1 MKKNKVSI
9 NIISSFNHANFV
21 SLLKNSSNFDWE
33 VNEVNYNQVFQTLTN
48 SNAKMWKQRSNVT
61 LIWTTPESISSE
73 FQKLQNKNEAN
84 SDIIKKDVDYFCSC
98 IRSIK
103 KYSDIV
109 LVPNWILKQPNE
121 SSLAFAYSK
130 GFGLEYNLSFM
141 NYYLSEQFNKEKN
154 LYILNSSKWLLN
166 CGASSAYSSKLWYLT
181 KTPFSNNFFKQV
193 ISDLSNLYGSI
204 KGLSKKLLI
213 LDLDDTLWG
222 GIVGEVGWKNL
233 RIGGHD
239 HLGEAFRDFQI
250 QIKSLKNQGIILAL
264 ASKNDEVTA
273 IEAIN
278 SHPEMILSME
288 DFVTHRIN
296 WEDKAKN
303 IIDIV
308 NELNLGLQSVVFLDD
323 SPFERARVQEALPEV
338 LVPELPKDPTDY
350 NTFLSKLRCF
360 DKTHV
365 TDEDKSRSNLYK
377 SESKRIKLKQQLKSL
392 SDWIKTL
399 NLTIVI
405 ENIKNENTPRAVQ
418 LFNKT
423 NQMNLSTR
431 RLSEQEFNHWVKV
444 DSNNLWTI
452 RAADKFG
459 DYGIIG
465 ILSISTKN
473 NIATLVDFILSCRVV
488 GRYIEETMIEFLKEF
503 CQENNVNK
511 IKGKYK
517 KTDKNSLCY
526 NFLNKLQL
534 IDNNQYSFEFPSN
547 KKKLNLLN
555 ITVKKPTYK
564 EKINVSKNIMAK

>member
-121 SSLAFAYSK
+121 TSLAFAYSK

-141 NYYLSEQFNKEKN
+141 NYYLSEQLNKEKN

-273 IEAIN
+273 IKAIN
-278 SHPEMILSME
+278 NHPEMILSME

>member
-21 SLLKNSSNFDWE
+21 SLLKNSSSFDWE
-33 VNEVNYNQVFQTLTN
+33 VNEVDYNQVFQTLTN
-48 SNAKMWKQRSNVT
+48 SNAKMWKQRVNIT

-73 FQKLQNKNEAN
+73 FQKLQNKNAVN
-84 SDIIKKDVDYFCSC
+84 SDLIKKDVDYFCSC

-166 CGASSAYSSKLWYLT
+166 CGASSAYNSKLWYLT

-273 IEAIN
+273 IKAIN
-278 SHPEMILSME
+278 NHPEMILSME

-303 IIDIV
+303 IIDIA

>member
-121 SSLAFAYSK
+121 TSLAFAYSK

-141 NYYLSEQFNKEKN
+141 NYYLSEQLNKEKN

-166 CGASSAYSSKLWYLT
+166 CGASSAYNSKLWYLT

-264 ASKNDEVTA
+264 ASKNDEATA
-273 IEAIN
+273 IKAIN

-303 IIDIV
+303 IVDIV

-444 DSNNLWTI
+444 DANNLWTI

-465 ILSISTKN
+465 ILSISIKN
-473 NIATLVDFILSCRVV
+473 NVATLVDFILSCRVV

>member
-121 SSLAFAYSK
+121 TSLAFAYSK

-141 NYYLSEQFNKEKN
+141 NYYLSEQLNKEKN

-166 CGASSAYSSKLWYLT
+166 CGASSAYNSKLWYLT

-273 IEAIN
+273 IKAIN
-278 SHPEMILSME
+278 NHPEMILSME

-465 ILSISTKN
+465 ILSISIKN
-473 NIATLVDFILSCRVV
+473 NVATLVDFILSCRVV

-517 KTDKNSLCY
+517 KTEKNSLCY

>member
-121 SSLAFAYSK
+121 TSLAFAYSK

-141 NYYLSEQFNKEKN
+141 NYYLSEQLNKEKN

-273 IEAIN
+273 IKAIN
-278 SHPEMILSME
+278 NHPEMILSME
-288 DFVTHRIN
+288 DFVAHRIN

-405 ENIKNENTPRAVQ
+405 EDIKNENTPRAVQ

>member
-9 NIISSFNHANFV
+9 NIVSSFNHANFV
-21 SLLKNSSNFDWE
+21 NLLKNSDNFNWE
-33 VNEVNYNQVFQTLTN
+33 INDADYNQVFQTLTN
-48 SNAKMWKQRSNVT
+48 SNAKMWRKRSNVT
-61 LIWTTPESISSE
+61 MIWTTPESISSE

-84 SDIIKKDVDYFCSC
+84 SDIIKKDIDYFCSC
-98 IRSIK
+98 IKSIM

-109 LVPNWILKQPNE
+109 LVPNWIPKQPNE
-121 SSLAFAYSK
+121 SNLAFAYSK

-141 NYYLSEQFNKEKN
+141 NYYLSEQLNREKN

-166 CGASSAYSSKLWYLT
+166 CGTSSAYSSKLWYLT
-181 KTPFSNNFFKQV
+181 KTPFSNDFFKLV
-193 ISDLSNLYGSI
+193 ISDLSNLYEST
-204 KGLSKKLLI
+204 KGLSKKLLV

-264 ASKNDEVTA
+264 VSKNDETIA

-278 SHPEMILSME
+278 SHPEMVLSME

-303 IIDIV
+303 IVDIAH
-308 NELNLGLQSVVFLDD
+308 ELNLGLQSVVFFDD
-323 SPFERARVQEALPEV
+323 SPFERARVQEMLPEV
-338 LVPELPKDPTDY
+338 LVPELPKDPEDY

-360 DKTHV
+360 DKIYITE
-365 TDEDKSRSNLYK
+365 EDKIRGKLYK
-377 SESKRIKLKQQLKSL
+377 SESKRTKLKRKLKSL

-399 NLTIVI
+399 DLTITI
-405 ENIKNENTPRAVQ
+405 ENIKNENIPRAVQ
-418 LFNKT
+418 LLNKT

-431 RLSEQEFNHWVKV
+431 RLNEQEFNKWIQEDK
-444 DSNNLWTI
+444 NNLWTI
-452 RAADKFG
+452 RATDKFG

-465 ILSISTKN
+465 IFSISIKDSTA
-473 NIATLVDFILSCRVV
+473 ILVDFILSCRVV
-488 GRYIEETMIEFLKEF
+488 GRYIEETMVEFLNEF
-503 CQENNVNK
+503 CQKNNIKK

-517 KTDKNSLCY
+517 KTEKNSLCY
-526 NFLNKLQL
+526 HFFKKLKL
-534 IDNNQYSFEFPSN
+534 INNDQHSFEFSPN
-547 KKKLNLLN
+547 QKKFNLLN
-555 ITVKKPTYK
+555 IKVKKPTMRK
-564 EKINVSKNIMAK
+564 K

>member
-21 SLLKNSSNFDWE
+21 SLLKNSSSFDWE
-33 VNEVNYNQVFQTLTN
+33 VNEVDYNQVFQTLTN
-48 SNAKMWKQRSNVT
+48 SNAKMWKQRVNIT

-73 FQKLQNKNEAN
+73 FQKLQNKNAVN
-84 SDIIKKDVDYFCSC
+84 SDLIKKDVDYFCSC

-166 CGASSAYSSKLWYLT
+166 CGASSAYNSKLWYLT

-193 ISDLSNLYGSI
+193 ISDLSYLYESI

-273 IEAIN
+273 IKAIN
-278 SHPEMILSME
+278 NHPEMILSME

-360 DKTHV
+360 DKTQV

-511 IKGKYK
+511 IKGKYN

>member
-121 SSLAFAYSK
+121 TSLAFAYSK

-141 NYYLSEQFNKEKN
+141 NYYLSEQLNKEKN

-193 ISDLSNLYGSI
+193 ISDLSNLYESI

-273 IEAIN
+273 IKAIN
-278 SHPEMILSME
+278 NHPEMILSME

-431 RLSEQEFNHWVKV
+431 RLRDRKS
-444 DSNNLWTI
+444 
-452 RAADKFG
+452 
-459 DYGIIG
+459 
-465 ILSISTKN
+465 
-473 NIATLVDFILSCRVV
+473 VV
-488 GRYIEETMIEFLKEF
+488 
-503 CQENNVNK
+503 
-511 IKGKYK
+511 
-517 KTDKNSLCY
+517 
-526 NFLNKLQL
+526 
-534 IDNNQYSFEFPSN
+534 
-547 KKKLNLLN
+547 
-555 ITVKKPTYK
+555 
-564 EKINVSKNIMAK
+564 

>member
-121 SSLAFAYSK
+121 TSLAFAYSK

-166 CGASSAYSSKLWYLT
+166 CGASSAYNSKLWYLT

-193 ISDLSNLYGSI
+193 ISDLSNLYESI

-273 IEAIN
+273 IKAIN

-303 IIDIV
+303 IVDIV

>member
-121 SSLAFAYSK
+121 TSLAFAYSK

-141 NYYLSEQFNKEKN
+141 NYYLSEQLNKEKN

-193 ISDLSNLYGSI
+193 ISDLSNLYESI

-264 ASKNDEVTA
+264 VSKNDEVTA

-350 NTFLSKLRCF
+350 NVFLSKLRCF

-365 TDEDKSRSNLYK
+365 TDEDKSRGNLYK

>member
-121 SSLAFAYSK
+121 TSLAFAYSK

-141 NYYLSEQFNKEKN
+141 NYYLSEQLNKEKN

-166 CGASSAYSSKLWYLT
+166 CGASSAYNSKLWYLT

-193 ISDLSNLYGSI
+193 ISDLSNLYESI

-264 ASKNDEVTA
+264 VSKNDEVTA

-303 IIDIV
+303 IVDIV

-517 KTDKNSLCY
+517 KTEKNSLCY

>member
-33 VNEVNYNQVFQTLTN
+33 VNEVDYNQVFQTLTN
-48 SNAKMWKQRSNVT
+48 SNAKMWKQRVNIT

-73 FQKLQNKNEAN
+73 FQKLQNKNAVN
-84 SDIIKKDVDYFCSC
+84 TDIIKKDVDYFCSC
-98 IRSIK
+98 VKSIK

-109 LVPNWILKQPNE
+109 LVPNWILKQPTE
-121 SSLAFAYSK
+121 SNLAFAYSK
-130 GFGLEYNLSFM
+130 DFGMEYNLSYM
-141 NYYLSEQFNKEKN
+141 NHYLSEQLNKEKN
-154 LYILNSSKWLLN
+154 FYVLNSSKWLLN
-166 CGASSAYSSKLWYLT
+166 CGVSNAYNSKLWYLT
-181 KTPFSNNFFKQV
+181 KTPFSNIFFKQV
-193 ISDLSNLYGSI
+193 IFDLSNLYGST
-204 KGLSKKLLI
+204 KGFSKKLLI

-233 RIGGHD
+233 RVGGHD
-239 HLGEAFRDFQI
+239 HLGEAFQDFQI
-250 QIKSLKNQGIILAL
+250 QIKSLKNQGIVLAL
-264 ASKNDEVTA
+264 VSKNDEAVA

-278 SHPEMILSME
+278 NHPEMILSME

-296 WEDKAKN
+296 WDDKAKN
-303 IIDIV
+303 IVDIV

-323 SPFERARVQEALPEV
+323 SPFERARVQDALPEV

-418 LFNKT
+418 LLNKT
-423 NQMNLSTR
+423 NQMNLTTR
-431 RLSEQEFNHWVKV
+431 RLSEQEFDNWVQIH
-444 DSNNLWTI
+444 SNNLWTI

-465 ILSISTKN
+465 ILSISIKDSV
-473 NIATLVDFILSCRVV
+473 ATLVDFILSCRVV

-503 CQENNVNK
+503 CKENKVDK
-511 IKGKYK
+511 INGKYI
-517 KTDKNSLCY
+517 KTEKNSLCY
-526 NFLNKLQL
+526 HFFNKLKL
-534 IDNNQYSFEFPSN
+534 INNKQDFFEFSSN
-547 KKKLNLLN
+547 QKKLSLLN
-555 ITVKKPTYK
+555 INVKKPTHK
-564 EKINVSKNIMAK
+564 GKIDVSKNFMAK

>member
-21 SLLKNSSNFDWE
+21 SLLKNSSSFDWE
-33 VNEVNYNQVFQTLTN
+33 VNEVDYNQVFQTLTN
-48 SNAKMWKQRSNVT
+48 SNAKMWKQRVNIT

-73 FQKLQNKNEAN
+73 FQKLQNKNAVN
-84 SDIIKKDVDYFCSC
+84 SDLIKKDVDYFCSC

-166 CGASSAYSSKLWYLT
+166 CGASSAYNSKLWYLT

-273 IEAIN
+273 IKAIN
-278 SHPEMILSME
+278 NHPEMILSME

-405 ENIKNENTPRAVQ
+405 EDIKNENTPRAVQ

>member
-121 SSLAFAYSK
+121 TSLAFAYSK

-141 NYYLSEQFNKEKN
+141 NYYLSEQLNKEKN

-193 ISDLSNLYGSI
+193 ISDLSNLYEST

-264 ASKNDEVTA
+264 ASKNDEITA

-278 SHPEMILSME
+278 SHPEMVLSME
-288 DFVTHRIN
+288 DFVAHRIN

-303 IIDIV
+303 IVDIV
-308 NELNLGLQSVVFLDD
+308 DELNLGLQSVVFFDD
-323 SPFERARVQEALPEV
+323 SPFERTRVRATLPEV
-338 LVPELPKDPTDY
+338 LVPELPKDPEDY

-360 DKTHV
+360 DKTYI
-365 TDEDKSRSNLYK
+365 TDEDKIRGNLYK
-377 SESKRIKLKQQLKSL
+377 SESKRTKLKQQLKSL

-399 NLTIVI
+399 DLTIII

-418 LFNKT
+418 LLNKT

-431 RLSEQEFNHWVKV
+431 RLNEREFNKWVQEDK
-444 DSNNLWTI
+444 NNLWTI

-459 DYGIIG
+459 DYGIVG
-465 ILSISTKN
+465 IFSISIKDN
-473 NIATLVDFILSCRVV
+473 VATLVDFILSCRVV

-503 CQENNVNK
+503 CYENNVNK

-517 KTDKNSLCY
+517 KTEKNSLCY
-526 NFLNKLQL
+526 YFFNKLKL
-534 IDNNQYSFEFPSN
+534 IDSNQHSFEFSSN
-547 KKKLNLLN
+547 QKKINLLN
-555 ITVKKPTYK
+555 IKVKKPTM
-564 EKINVSKNIMAK
+564 EKK

>member
-1 MKKNKVSI
+1 MKKNNVSI

-21 SLLKNSSNFDWE
+21 SLLKNSSSFDWE
-33 VNEVNYNQVFQTLTN
+33 INEVDYNQVFQTLTN
-48 SNAKMWKQRSNVT
+48 SSAKMWKKRANIT
-61 LIWTTPESISSE
+61 LIWTTPDSISSE
-73 FQKLQNKNEAN
+73 FQKLQNKNAAN
-84 SDIIKKDVDYFCSC
+84 SDLIKKDIDYFCSC
-98 IRSIK
+98 VKSIK
-103 KYSDIV
+103 EYSDIV

-121 SSLAFAYSK
+121 SNLAFAYSK
-130 GFGLEYNLSFM
+130 NFGLEYNLSFM
-141 NYYLSEQFNKEKN
+141 NYYLSEQLNKEKN
-154 LYILNSSKWLLN
+154 FYILNSTKWLLN
-166 CGASSAYSSKLWYLT
+166 CGVSNAYNSKLWYLT
-181 KTPFSNNFFKQV
+181 KNPFSNDFFKHV

-204 KGLSKKLLI
+204 KGLGKKLLI

-222 GIVGEVGWKNL
+222 GIVGEVGWNNL

-239 HLGEAFRDFQI
+239 HIGEAFRDFQI

-264 ASKNDEVTA
+264 ASKNDEATV

-303 IIDIV
+303 IVDIV
-308 NELNLGLQSVVFLDD
+308 EELNLGLQSVVFFDD
-323 SPFERARVQEALPEV
+323 SPFERARVQEVLPEV
-338 LVPELPKDPTDY
+338 LVPKLPKDPTDY
-350 NTFLSKLRCF
+350 NTFLSTLRCF
-360 DKTHV
+360 DTSHV
-365 TDEDKSRSNLYK
+365 TDEDKTRGKLYK
-377 SESKRIKLKQQLKSL
+377 SESKRTKLKQHLKSL
-392 SDWIKTL
+392 PDWIKTL
-399 NLTIVI
+399 NLTIMI
-405 ENIKNENTPRAVQ
+405 EKIKNENTPRAVQ
-418 LFNKT
+418 LLNKT

-431 RLSEQEFNHWVKV
+431 RLSEQEFTRWVKMN
-444 DSNNLWTI
+444 SNNLWTI
-452 RAADKFG
+452 RATDKFG

-465 ILSISTKN
+465 ILSISIKDN
-473 NIATLVDFILSCRVV
+473 VATLVDFILSCRVV

>member
-121 SSLAFAYSK
+121 TSLAFAYSK

-141 NYYLSEQFNKEKN
+141 NYYLSEQLNKEKN

-193 ISDLSNLYGSI
+193 ISDLSNLYESI

-264 ASKNDEVTA
+264 ASKNDEITA

-303 IIDIV
+303 IVDIV

-360 DKTHV
+360 DT
-365 TDEDKSRSNLYK
+365 TNITEEDKIRADLYK
-377 SESKRIKLKQQLKSL
+377 SETKRTKLKQKLKSL

-418 LFNKT
+418 LLNKT

-431 RLSEQEFNHWVKV
+431 RLSEQEFNNWVQIH
-444 DSNNLWTI
+444 SNSLWTI

-465 ILSISTKN
+465 ILSVSIKDSV
-473 NIATLVDFILSCRVV
+473 ATLVDFILSCRVV

-503 CQENNVNK
+503 CKQNKVNK
-511 IKGKYK
+511 INGKYI
-517 KTDKNSLCY
+517 KTEKNLLCY
-526 NFLNKLQL
+526 HFFNKLKL
-534 IDNNQYSFEFPSN
+534 IDNKRDFFEFSSN
-547 KKKLNLLN
+547 QKKLNLLN
-555 ITVKKPTYK
+555 ITVKKPTHK
-564 EKINVSKNIMAK
+564 EKIDVSKNFMAK

>member
-109 LVPNWILKQPNE
+109 LVPNWILKQPIE
-121 SSLAFAYSK
+121 SSPAFAYSK

-141 NYYLSEQFNKEKN
+141 NYYLSEQLNKEKN

-204 KGLSKKLLI
+204 KGMSKKLLI

-264 ASKNDEVTA
+264 ASKNDEITA

-278 SHPEMILSME
+278 SHPEMVLSME
-288 DFVTHRIN
+288 DFVAHRIN

-303 IIDIV
+303 IVDIV
-308 NELNLGLQSVVFLDD
+308 DELNLGLQSVVFFDD
-323 SPFERARVQEALPEV
+323 SPFERARVQEMLPEV
-338 LVPELPKDPTDY
+338 LVPELPKDPEDY

-360 DKTHV
+360 DKIYITE
-365 TDEDKSRSNLYK
+365 EDKIRGKLYK
-377 SESKRIKLKQQLKSL
+377 SESKRTKLKQKFKSL

-399 NLTIVI
+399 DLTIII

-418 LFNKT
+418 LLNKT

-431 RLSEQEFNHWVKV
+431 RLNEREFNKWVQEDK
-444 DSNNLWTI
+444 NNLWTI

-459 DYGIIG
+459 DYGIVG
-465 ILSISTKN
+465 IFSISIKDN
-473 NIATLVDFILSCRVV
+473 VATLVDFILSCRVV

-503 CQENNVNK
+503 CYENNVNK

-517 KTDKNSLCY
+517 KTEKNSLCY
-526 NFLNKLQL
+526 NFFNKLKL
-534 IDNNQYSFEFPSN
+534 IDSNQHSFEFSSN
-547 KKKLNLLN
+547 QKKLNLLN
-555 ITVKKPTYK
+555 IKVKKPTM
-564 EKINVSKNIMAK
+564 EKK

>member
-21 SLLKNSSNFDWE
+21 SLLKNSSSFDWE
-33 VNEVNYNQVFQTLTN
+33 VNEVDYNQVFQTLTN
-48 SNAKMWKQRSNVT
+48 SNAKMWKQRVNIT

-73 FQKLQNKNEAN
+73 FQKLQNKNAVN
-84 SDIIKKDVDYFCSC
+84 SDLIKKDVDYFCSC

-166 CGASSAYSSKLWYLT
+166 CGASSAYNSKLWYLT

-273 IEAIN
+273 IKAIN
-278 SHPEMILSME
+278 NHPEMILSME

-405 ENIKNENTPRAVQ
+405 EDIKNENTPRAVQ

-534 IDNNQYSFEFPSN
+534 IDNNQYSFVFSSK

>member
-21 SLLKNSSNFDWE
+21 SLLKNSSSFDWE
-33 VNEVNYNQVFQTLTN
+33 VNEVDYNQVFQTLTN
-48 SNAKMWKQRSNVT
+48 SNAKMWKQRVNIT

-73 FQKLQNKNEAN
+73 FQKLQNKNAVN
-84 SDIIKKDVDYFCSC
+84 SDLIKKDVDYFCSC

-121 SSLAFAYSK
+121 TSLAFAYSK

-166 CGASSAYSSKLWYLT
+166 CGASSAYNSKLWYLT

-273 IEAIN
+273 IKAIN
-278 SHPEMILSME
+278 NHPEMILSME

-405 ENIKNENTPRAVQ
+405 EDIKNENTPRAVQ

-488 GRYIEETMIEFLKEF
+488 GRCIEETMIEFLKEF

-517 KTDKNSLCY
+517 KTEKNSLCY

-555 ITVKKPTYK
+555 ITIKKPTYK
-564 EKINVSKNIMAK
+564 EKIDVSKNIMAK

>member
-21 SLLKNSSNFDWE
+21 SLLKNSSSFDWE
-33 VNEVNYNQVFQTLTN
+33 VNEVDYNQVFQTLTN
-48 SNAKMWKQRSNVT
+48 SNAKMWKQRVNIT

-73 FQKLQNKNEAN
+73 FQKLQNKNAVN
-84 SDIIKKDVDYFCSC
+84 SDLIKKDVDYFCSC

-166 CGASSAYSSKLWYLT
+166 CGASSAYNSKLWYLT

-273 IEAIN
+273 IKAIN
-278 SHPEMILSME
+278 NHPEMILSME

>member
-1 MKKNKVSI
+1 MKKNNVSI

-21 SLLKNSSNFDWE
+21 SLLKNSSSFDWE
-33 VNEVNYNQVFQTLTN
+33 INEVDYNQVFQTLTN
-48 SNAKMWKQRSNVT
+48 SSAKMWKKRANIT
-61 LIWTTPESISSE
+61 LIWTTPDSISSE
-73 FQKLQNKNEAN
+73 FQKLQNKNTAN
-84 SDIIKKDVDYFCSC
+84 SDLIKKDIDYFCSC
-98 IRSIK
+98 VKSIK
-103 KYSDIV
+103 EYSDIV

-121 SSLAFAYSK
+121 SNLAFAYSK
-130 GFGLEYNLSFM
+130 NFGLEYNLSFM
-141 NYYLSEQFNKEKN
+141 NYYLSEQLNKEKN
-154 LYILNSSKWLLN
+154 FYILNSTKWLLN
-166 CGASSAYSSKLWYLT
+166 CGVSNAYNSKLWYLT
-181 KTPFSNNFFKQV
+181 KNPFSNDFFKHV

-204 KGLSKKLLI
+204 KGLGKKLLI

-239 HLGEAFRDFQI
+239 HIGEAFRDFQI

-264 ASKNDEVTA
+264 ASKNDEATV

-303 IIDIV
+303 IVDIV
-308 NELNLGLQSVVFLDD
+308 EELNLGLQSVVFFDD
-323 SPFERARVQEALPEV
+323 SPFERARVQEVLPEV
-338 LVPELPKDPTDY
+338 LVPKLPKDPTDY
-350 NTFLSKLRCF
+350 NTFLSTLRCF
-360 DKTHV
+360 DTSHV
-365 TDEDKSRSNLYK
+365 TDEDKTRGKLYK
-377 SESKRIKLKQQLKSL
+377 SESKRTKLKQHLKSL
-392 SDWIKTL
+392 PDWIKTL
-399 NLTIVI
+399 NLTIMI
-405 ENIKNENTPRAVQ
+405 EKIKNENTPRAVQ
-418 LFNKT
+418 LLNKT

-431 RLSEQEFNHWVKV
+431 RLSEQEFTRWVKMN
-444 DSNNLWTI
+444 SNNLWTI
-452 RAADKFG
+452 RATDKFG

-465 ILSISTKN
+465 ILSISIKN
-473 NIATLVDFILSCRVV
+473 NVATLVDFILSCRVV

>member
-121 SSLAFAYSK
+121 TSLAFAYSK

-141 NYYLSEQFNKEKN
+141 NYYLSEQLNKEKN

-193 ISDLSNLYGSI
+193 ISDLSNLYESI

-264 ASKNDEVTA
+264 ASKNDEATA
-273 IEAIN
+273 IKAIN

-296 WEDKAKN
+296 WEDKAIN
-303 IIDIV
+303 IVDIV

-405 ENIKNENTPRAVQ
+405 EDIKNENTPRAVQ